1 MSDYLFKKRVEVY
14 DPNIK
19 GLVEFETE
27 RQARRLIMIPSES
40 IAPKAVRDLLA
51 SPFTNIYAEG
61 YPRPETRYQDEA
73 TIMDYAYQL
82 GRYRRHSDGRYY
94 KGVEYVNMVEAL
106 ARRRAAELFA
116 ANDLLPD
123 DLWVN
128 VQPLS
133 GAPAN
138 TAIYTALIEPGD
150 SILGMDLLHGGHLT
164 HGSPVN
170 RSGLVY
176 NAHHYSV
183 DPISERLDYD
193 EILKIA
199 KAAKPKIIVA
209 GYTSYPWIPD
219 WNKFREIADEVGAWL
234 LADVSHIAGLIA
246 AKKVASPIG
255 IADIVSFTTHKTL
268 CGPRGAV
275 VITHDR
281 ELGEQI
287 DKGIFPGE
295 QGGPHINT
303 IAAMALSFKL
313 ATTNQFVELQ
323 EQTLKNTKALSDAFK
338 ALGARVPYGGT
349 DSHMMLLDL
358 KSYKSPSGIPLNG
371 DLGARILDLAGIV
384 VKRNTIPG
392 DKSALRST
400 GIRMGTTWLT
410 QRGFKEEDMVK
421 IANLTDKL
429 FKATTPYHM
438 FGRSGNITRA
448 KVDFDSMIH
457 LNSEIRVMADSK
469 PGMDEIEQYHGFPH
483 YFYLEDHPT
492 TSLGAL
498 EMTGET
504 VRSFLNLTVS
514 SDVEA
519 LNPGDS
525 QLTMMHTT
533 SGDIEG
539 VLTCISP
546 YRYNL
551 TVPSDKLGLAGLWI
565 VGLSTGFI
573 YYDED
578 LTQRI
583 PGPISINKAIPVYES
598 PEGDRVDLT
607 KPYFVGMPKDVHLDA
622 RPEFEW
628 VEPTDQPLKRTPLY
642 QTHVNLGA
650 KMAPFAGWE
659 MPLWYT
665 SVLQEHLATRQAG
678 GLFDVTHMGAF
689 LAEGP
694 DAAVFLDS
702 VCGNDVLF
710 RKIGESVYTHFMDP
724 DANVI
729 DDLIIYRIEAEKYL
743 LIVNAANEDKDW
755 AWLNAVRDGEVL
767 VDRERPWVTIF
778 GRNVTLRNLRD
789 PKEGK
794 DMLVGIALQ
803 GQISRKILCCLSEPA
818 EQRKIRRLDRSQL
831 TKSVVAGID
840 VVVSRTGYTGEK
852 MAFEIF
858 VHPDEVVALWNAIME
873 VGTPMGL
880 APCGLAAR
888 DSLRTEAGLPLY
900 GHEMGGETNLTVA
913 QAGFLPFL
921 KLNSAWFIGRHAAV
935 EREAD
940 RTGVVARFT
949 FDEKAVRMAHH
960 GDPVCD
966 MKGRMI
972 GFVTSCA
979 IDSEGYLTGQ
989 AYIDKKATAE
999 GTKIFIFQN
1008 APNWRQN
1015 PPAQLTLGDRVALPG
1030 TATIVS
1036 RYLKIE

>member
-1 MSDYLFKKRVEVY
+1 MSDYLFKKSVEGY
-14 DPNIK
+14 DPNVKSLID
-19 GLVEFETE
+19 FETE

-40 IAPKAVRDLLA
+40 IAPKAVRELLG
-51 SPFTNIYAEG
+51 SPFTNIYGEG
-61 YPRPETRYQDEA
+61 YPRPETRYQDEDV
-73 TIMDYAYQL
+73 IMDYARQL

-94 KGVEYVNMVEAL
+94 KGVEYVDMVEAL

-116 ANDLLPD
+116 ANNLIPD

-138 TAIYTALIEPGD
+138 TAVYTALIKPGD
-150 SILGMDLLHGGHLT
+150 AILGMDLLHGGHLT

-170 RSGLVY
+170 RSGLFY
-176 NAHHYSV
+176 NAYHYTV
-183 DPISERLDYD
+183 DPKDEQLNYD
-193 EILKIA
+193 QILKLA
-199 KAAKPKIIVA
+199 QEAKPKIIVA
-209 GYTSYPWIPD
+209 GFTSYPWIPD
-219 WNKFREIADEVGAWL
+219 WQKFREIADEVGAWL
-234 LADVSHIAGLIA
+234 LADISHIAGLVA
-246 AKKVASPIG
+246 AKKVPSPIG
-255 IADIVSFTTHKTL
+255 IADVTSFTTHKTL

-275 VITHDR
+275 IITHDR

-287 DKGIFPGE
+287 DKGVFPGE
-295 QGGPHINT
+295 QGGPHVNT
-303 IAAMALSFKL
+303 IAAMALTFKL
-313 ATTNQFVELQ
+313 AKTNQFIELQ
-323 EQTLKNTKALSDAFK
+323 EQTLKNAKVLAEEFK
-338 ALGARVPYGGT
+338 KLGVRVPYGGT
-349 DSHMMLLDL
+349 DSHMCLIDC
-358 KSYKSPSGIPLNG
+358 KSYKSPDGIPLNG
-371 DLGARILDLAGIV
+371 DLGARILDIAGIV
-384 VKRNTIPG
+384 VNRNTIPG

-410 QRGFKEEDMVK
+410 QRGFKEKDMRK
-421 IANLTDKL
+421 IAGMIDRL
-429 FKATTPYHM
+429 FKVTTPYHM
-438 FGRSGNITRA
+438 IGRSGNKTRA
-448 KVDFDSMIH
+448 KIDFDTLIKI
-457 LNSEIRVMADSK
+457 NSEVRAMADAK
-469 PGMDEIEQYHGFPH
+469 PGIDEIEQLHGFPH
-483 YFYLEDHPT
+483 YFYLEDHPRT
-492 TSLGAL
+492 GLGAL

-504 VRSFLNLTVS
+504 VRAFLNLTMT
-514 SDVEA
+514 SDVES
-519 LNPGDS
+519 LKPGDS

-539 VLTCISP
+539 VLTCIDP
-546 YRYNL
+546 FRFNL
-551 TVPSDKLGLAGLWI
+551 TVPADKLGLAGLWI

-583 PGPISINKAIPVYES
+583 PGPVSIHKADPIYAQ
-598 PEGDRVDLT
+598 PEGERVDHY
-607 KPYFVGMPKDVHLDA
+607 KPYFVGMPKDVQFDP

-628 VEPTDQPLKRTPLY
+628 TEPDDLPLKRTPLY
-642 QTHVNLGA
+642 DTHIALGA

-659 MPLWYT
+659 MPLWYS
-665 SVLQEHLATRQAG
+665 SVLPEHLATRQAA
-678 GLFDVTHMGAF
+678 GLFDVTHMGVF

-710 RKIGESVYTHFMDP
+710 RNIGESVYTHFMDQ

-729 DDLIIYRIEAEKYL
+729 DDLIIYRIEKEKYL
-743 LIVNAANEDKDW
+743 LVVNAANEDKDW
-755 AWLNAVRDGEVL
+755 AWLNAVKDGKVM

-778 GRNVTLRNLRD
+778 GRFVTLRNLKD

-794 DMLVGIALQ
+794 DMLVDVALQ
-803 GQISRKILCCLSEPA
+803 GQLSRDILLKLANAA
-818 EQRKIRRLDRSQL
+818 EQRKIRRLDRNQL
-831 TKSVVAGID
+831 CQSVIAGVNTI
-840 VVVSRTGYTGEK
+840 VSRTGYTGEK
-852 MAFEIF
+852 MAFELF
-858 VHPDEVVALWNAIME
+858 VHPDEAVRLWNAIME
-873 VGTPMGL
+873 VGTPLGML
-880 APCGLAAR
+880 PCGLGAR

-900 GHEMGGETNLTVA
+900 GHEMGGELNLTIGE
-913 QAGFLPFL
+913 AGFLPFL
-921 KLNSAWFIGRHAAV
+921 KLNSAWFIGREAFV
-935 EREAD
+935 KREAE

-972 GFVTSCA
+972 GKVTSCA
-979 IDSEGYLTGQ
+979 IDSNGYLTGQ
-989 AYIDKKATAE
+989 AFVDKKSAIE

-1036 RYLKIE
+1036 RYMK

>member
-1 MSDYLFKKRVEVY
+1 MSDYLFKKSVEGY
-14 DPNIK
+14 DPNVK
-19 GLVEFETE
+19 SLVDFETE

-40 IAPKAVRDLLA
+40 IAPMAVRDLLG
-51 SPFTNIYAEG
+51 SPFTNIYGEG
-61 YPRPETRYQDEA
+61 YPRPETHYQDED
-73 TIMDYAYQL
+73 TIMDYARQL

-94 KGVEYVNMVEAL
+94 KGVEYVDMVEAL

-116 ANDLLPD
+116 ANNLIPD

-138 TAIYTALIEPGD
+138 TAVYTALINPGD
-150 SILGMDLLHGGHLT
+150 AILGMDLLHGGHLT

-170 RSGLVY
+170 RSGLFY
-176 NAHHYSV
+176 NAYHYNV
-183 DPISERLDYD
+183 NPKTEQLDYD
-193 EILKIA
+193 EILKLA
-199 KAAKPKIIVA
+199 QQAKPKVIIA
-209 GYTSYPWIPD
+209 GFTSYPWIPD
-219 WNKFREIADEVGAWL
+219 WQKFREIADEVGAWL
-234 LADVSHIAGLIA
+234 LADISHIAGLVA
-246 AKKVASPIG
+246 AKKVPSPIG
-255 IADIVSFTTHKTL
+255 IADVVSFTTHKTL

-275 VITHDR
+275 IITHDR

-287 DKGIFPGE
+287 DKGVFPGE
-295 QGGPHINT
+295 QGGPHVNT
-303 IAAMALSFKL
+303 IAAMALTFKL
-313 ATTNQFVELQ
+313 ASTNQFIELQ
-323 EQTLKNTKALSDAFK
+323 DQTLKNAKALAEEFK
-338 ALGARVPYGGT
+338 QLGVRVPYGGT
-349 DSHMMLLDL
+349 DSHMCLIDC
-358 KSYKSPSGIPLNG
+358 KSYKSPDGIPLNG

-384 VKRNTIPG
+384 VNRNTIPG

-410 QRGFKEEDMVK
+410 QRGFKEKEMRE
-421 IANLTDKL
+421 IAGMIDRL
-429 FKATTPYHM
+429 FKVTTPYHM
-438 FGRSGNITRA
+438 IGRTGNKTRA
-448 KVDFDSMIH
+448 KLDFETLIRI
-457 LNSEIRVMADSK
+457 NSEVRAMADAK
-469 PGMDEIEQYHGFPH
+469 PGIDEIEQFHGFPH
-483 YFYLEDHPT
+483 YFYLEDHPRT
-492 TSLGAL
+492 KLGAL

-504 VRSFLNLTVS
+504 VRAFLNLTIT
-514 SDVEA
+514 SDVES
-519 LNPGDS
+519 LKPGDS

-539 VLTCISP
+539 VLTCINP
-546 YRYNL
+546 YRFNL
-551 TVPSDKLGLAGLWI
+551 TVPAEKLGLAGLWI

-583 PGPISINKAIPVYES
+583 PGPVSIHKADPVYAQ
-598 PEGDRVDLT
+598 PEGERVDLY
-607 KPYFVGMPKDVHLDA
+607 KPYFVGMPKDVSFDA

-628 VEPTDQPLKRTPLY
+628 TEPVDPPLKRTPLY
-642 QTHVNLGA
+642 DNHIALGA

-659 MPLWYT
+659 MPLWYS
-665 SVLQEHLATRQAG
+665 SVVPEHMAVREAA
-678 GLFDVTHMGAF
+678 GLFDVTHMGVF

-710 RKIGESVYTHFMDP
+710 RNIGESVYTHFMDP

-729 DDLIIYRIEAEKYL
+729 DDLIIYRIEKEKYL
-743 LIVNAANEDKDW
+743 LVVNAANEEKDW
-755 AWLNAVRDGEVL
+755 AWLNAVKDGEVM

-778 GRNVTLRNLRD
+778 GRFVTLRNLKD

-794 DMLVGIALQ
+794 DMLVDIALQ
-803 GQISRKILCCLSEPA
+803 GQLSRDILLKLAEPA
-818 EQRKIRRLDRSQL
+818 EQRKIRRLDRNQICQ
-831 TKSVVAGID
+831 SVLAGVDTI
-840 VVVSRTGYTGEK
+840 VSRTGYTGEK
-852 MAFEIF
+852 MAFELF
-858 VHPDEVVALWNAIME
+858 VHPDKAVQLWEAIME
-873 VGTPMGL
+873 AGTPLGML
-880 APCGLAAR
+880 PCGLGAR

-900 GHEMGGETNLTVA
+900 GHEMGGELNLTIGE
-913 QAGFLPFL
+913 AGFLPFL
-921 KLNSAWFIGRHAAV
+921 KLNSAWFIGREAFV
-935 EREAD
+935 KREAE

-966 MKGRMI
+966 MKGRMV
-972 GFVTSCA
+972 GKVTSCA
-979 IDSEGYLTGQ
+979 IDSQGYLTGQ
-989 AYIDKKATAE
+989 AFVDKKVAVE

-1036 RYLKIE
+1036 RYMK

>member
-1 MSDYLFKKRVEVY
+1 MSDFLFNKGIEVY
-14 DPNIK
+14 DPNVK
-19 GLVEFETE
+19 SLVEFETE

-40 IAPKAVRDLLA
+40 IAPKAVRELLA

-73 TIMDYAYQL
+73 TIMDYALQL
-82 GRYRRHSDGRYY
+82 GRYRRHGDGRYY
-94 KGVEYVNMVEAL
+94 KGVEYVDMLEAL
-106 ARRRAAELFA
+106 ARRRAAELFV
-116 ANDLLPD
+116 ANDLIPD

-138 TAIYTALIEPGD
+138 TAIYTALIKPGD
-150 SILGMDLLHGGHLT
+150 TILGMDLLHGGHLT

-170 RSGLVY
+170 RSGLFY
-176 NAHHYSV
+176 NARHYTV
-183 DPISERLDYD
+183 DPKTERLDYD

-199 KAAKPKIIVA
+199 KEARPRVIIA

-219 WNKFREIADEVGAWL
+219 WQKFRDIADEVGAWL
-234 LADVSHIAGLIA
+234 LADISHIAGLVA
-246 AKKVASPIG
+246 AKKVPSPIG
-255 IADIVSFTTHKTL
+255 IADVVSFTTHKTL

-275 VITHDR
+275 IICHDR
-281 ELGEQI
+281 ELGEKI
-287 DKGIFPGE
+287 DKGLFPGE
-295 QGGPHINT
+295 QGGPHVNT
-303 IAAMALSFKL
+303 IAAMALTFKL
-313 ATTNQFVELQ
+313 ATTNQFIELQ
-323 EQTLKNTKALSDAFK
+323 DQTLKNAKALSDAFK
-338 ALGARVPYGGT
+338 ELGVRVAYGGT
-349 DSHMMLLDL
+349 DSHMCLLDC
-358 KSYKSPSGIPLNG
+358 KSYKSPEGVPLNG

-384 VKRNTIPG
+384 VNRNTIPG

-400 GIRMGTTWLT
+400 GIRMGSTWLT
-410 QRGFKEEDMVK
+410 QRGFKEDGFRN
-421 IANLTDKL
+421 IAGLIDEL
-429 FKATTPYHM
+429 FKATTPL
-438 FGRSGNITRA
+438 GRTSNITRA
-448 KVDFDSMIH
+448 KLSFETLIRI
-457 LNSEIRVMADSK
+457 NSEVRIMADEN
-469 PGMDEIEQYHGFPH
+469 PGFDEVEQLHGAPH
-483 YFYLEDHPT
+483 YFYLEDLPR
-492 TSLGAL
+492 SEFGAL
-498 EMTGET
+498 ELTGET
-504 VRSFLNLTVS
+504 VRAFLNFAMT

-519 LNPGDS
+519 LQPGDS
-525 QLTMMHTT
+525 QNTMMHTT

-539 VLTCISP
+539 VLTCKTP
-546 YRYNL
+546 FRYIL
-551 TVPSDKLGLAGLWI
+551 TVPAETLGLAGLWI

-578 LTQRI
+578 LTQKI
-583 PGPISINKAIPVYES
+583 PGPISINKADPVWDK
-598 PEGDRVDLT
+598 PEGDPIYNN
-607 KPYFVGMPKDVHLDA
+607 KPYYVGMPKDIQLDA
-622 RPEFEW
+622 RPEFKW
-628 VEPTDQPLKRTPLY
+628 VEPTDQPLKRTKLY
-642 QTHVNLGA
+642 QTHVDLGA
-650 KMAPFAGWE
+650 KMTPFAGWE

-665 SVLQEHLATRQAG
+665 SVLQEHLATRKAAA
-678 GLFDVTHMGAF
+678 LFDVTHMGVF

-729 DDLIIYRIEAEKYL
+729 DDLIIYRVEAEKYL
-743 LIVNAANEDKDW
+743 LVVNAANEDKDW
-755 AWLNAVRDGEVL
+755 AWLNAVKDGEVRI
-767 VDRERPWVTIF
+767 DRERPWVTIY
-778 GRNVTLRNLRD
+778 GRNVILRNLRD

-794 DMLVGIALQ
+794 DMLVDIALQ
-803 GQISRKILCCLSEPA
+803 GQISRDILCKLAEPA

-831 TKSVVAGID
+831 CKSVIAGVD
-840 VVVSRTGYTGEK
+840 VIVSRTGYTGEK

-858 VHPDEVVALWNAIME
+858 VHPDNVVHLWNAIME
-873 VGTPMGL
+873 VGTPLGML
-880 APCGLAAR
+880 PCGLAAR

-913 QAGFLPFL
+913 EAGFLPFL
-921 KLNSAWFIGRHAAV
+921 KLNSAWFIGREATV
-935 EREAD
+935 KREAE

-979 IDSEGYLTGQ
+979 IDSKGYLTGQ
-989 AYIDKKATAE
+989 AFIDKKAATE

-1036 RYLKIE
+1036 RYLKI